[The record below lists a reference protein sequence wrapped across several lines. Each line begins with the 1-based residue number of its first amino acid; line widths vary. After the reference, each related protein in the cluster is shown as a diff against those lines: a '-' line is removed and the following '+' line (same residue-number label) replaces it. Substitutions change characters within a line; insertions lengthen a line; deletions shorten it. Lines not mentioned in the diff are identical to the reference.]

1 MRGRGRTVWWW
12 RVRRPAGPAT
22 RAAVVT
28 AVLCAVAALPGGTAA
43 GVQDGTYAFAP
54 GALAVS
60 GTGSMSDAARLEPG
74 RTYRSSLPRN
84 GRLYYRLDLP
94 ATATAYVPV
103 TAVPPART
111 TVTATDG
118 IRVSVRDAHG
128 STCSY
133 ASARFG
139 AGLSPRPVTALGR
152 REPGGT
158 QCQEAG
164 TYYVLVERVETG
176 GAAGSGAAGSGT
188 ASQGTEGQGT
198 EGQGTAGSGSGSGSA
213 QGWDLEIAPVTEP
226 RLARAGS
233 TSAPGTWDSASPEP
247 LPGTARRRS
256 GGAGFALARPLG
268 QGVWRTGM
276 TPGQTLF
283 YKVPV
288 DWGRRLNAVAELGPS
303 AQGRGYVGGALNLSL
318 YNPVRGLVDDAS
330 PGYTGTGKPAAL
342 GPLPPVEYTNR
353 YTVLSAQSAVRFAG
367 DYYLVV
373 HLSEQLA
380 RTFGTGP
387 FTVTLRVRVD
397 GQAHGGPSYAGRPV
411 PGGVFTVT
419 DEDREAAVTG
429 STGGGGTAMK
439 ALAVGGIG
447 GGTALLLVLGGWTV
461 AARRA
466 QTRAS
471 AQKPTA

>member
-1 MRGRGRTVWWW
+1 M
-12 RVRRPAGPAT
+12 
-22 RAAVVT
+22 T

-103 TAVPPART
+103 TAVPPAHT

-128 STCSY
+128 SACSY

-176 GAAGSGAAGSGT
+176 AAAGSGAA
-188 ASQGTEGQGT
+188 
-198 EGQGTAGSGSGSGSA
+198 GSGSA

-226 RLARAGS
+226 RLARAGT

-288 DWGRRLNAVAELGPS
+288 DWGRRLDAVAELGPS

-330 PGYTGTGKPAAL
+330 LGYTGTGKPAAL

-397 GQAHGGPSYAGRPV
+397 GRAHGGPSYAGRPV

-447 GGTALLLVLGGWTV
+447 GGTALLLVLGGWTLV
-461 AARRA
+461 ARRA